1 MRSVLPTV
9 AAAVVAAAAPGPGVT
24 TLTAQT
30 VPAHAARGHAPG
42 AHASVPHASAAQHA
56 PRRAAIDTL
65 PTRRTPAFPEG
76 WQLPTGAPATTAAH
90 GMIASN
96 SALASAAGVEILRH
110 GGNAVDAAVATGFA
124 LAVTYPVAGNIG
136 GGGFMVIHFANG
148 RSAALDYR
156 EVAPAAA
163 TRTMY
168 LEASGEPTD
177 GSRVGPLAVGVPG
190 AVAGLTAALAK
201 YGRLPLATVMAP
213 AIRLAVQGFAVDTPL
228 MRSLRS
234 DSAKLARYASD
245 SPFMPGGRP
254 LVAGTVVRQPELART
269 LRRIARRGAAGFY
282 RGETATA
289 LADEMHRGGGLVTAR
304 DLAAY
309 HPIWRTPLRTTYRGY
324 GVLGMP
330 PVSSGGTTSFEIL
343 HILEAYTHGRGDTL
357 PTFGGAQYAHLIAE
371 AERRAFVDRNSKLCD
386 PAFCRPPVAELTSK
400 AYARH
405 LASTIDPERATP
417 TTTVS
422 TLPDRTHTTHYAV
435 VDAAGN
441 AVSTTTTLNLGYG
454 SGVFVRGAGF
464 FLNDEM
470 DDFAAAPGKPNAF
483 GLIEGEQNAVQAGKR
498 PLSSMTPSVV
508 LDRAGRT
515 LLVVGA
521 AGGPTII
528 SGTTQVILNVLDHR
542 MSLADAMRAPRLHHQ
557 ALPDTLFVEASGLTT
572 AARDSLAAMGH
583 AVGTRSRMVNVNAVM
598 RVRGGWQGVSE
609 PRASGAA
616 AGY

>member
-1 MRSVLPTV
+1 MRSLARPPFWPLATITSTAVWIALAVLAGTTS
-9 AAAVVAAAAPGPGVT
+9 AAGALG
-24 TLTAQT
+24 AQT
-30 VPAHAARGHAPG
+30 TARRGRPRPH
-42 AHASVPHASAAQHA
+42 PHASARPA
-56 PRRAAIDTL
+56 PVDTL
-65 PTRRTPAFPEG
+65 PARRTPNFPDG
-76 WQLPTGAPATTAAH
+76 WTLPVGAPATTAVH

-96 SALASAAGVEILRH
+96 NALASAAGVEILRR

-136 GGGFMVIHFANG
+136 GGGFMVIHFADG

-156 EVAPAAA
+156 EMAPAGA

-168 LEASGEPTD
+168 LDAAGQPTEN
-177 GSRVGPLAVGVPG
+177 SRVGPLASGVPG
-190 AVAGLTAALAK
+190 SVAGLTAALAR

-213 AIRLAVQGFAVDTPL
+213 AIRLAERGFPADTPL
-228 MRSLRS
+228 VRSLRS
-234 DSAKLARYASD
+234 DSAKLARYAAD

-254 LVAGTVVRQPELART
+254 LTAGTLVRQPELART
-269 LRRIARRGAAGFY
+269 LRRVAARGAAGFY
-282 RGETATA
+282 QGPTAA
-289 LADEMHRGGGLVTAR
+289 AIADEMRTSDGLITR
-304 DLAAY
+304 DDLAGY
-309 HPIWRTPLRTTYRGY
+309 HAIWRAPLRTTYRGY
-324 GVLGMP
+324 AVLGMP

-343 HILEAYTHGRGDTL
+343 HMLEARDTL
-357 PTFGGAQYAHLIAE
+357 PTFGGAAYAHLLAE
-371 AERRAFVDRNSKLCD
+371 VERRAFIDRNSKLCD
-386 PAFCRPPVAELTSK
+386 PAFCSAPIAELTSK
-400 AYARH
+400 SYARR
-405 LASTIDPERATP
+405 LAATIDPARATP
-417 TTTVS
+417 TTSVS

-454 SGVFVRGAGF
+454 SGVYVRSAGF

-557 ALPDTLFVEASGLTT
+557 ALPDTLYTEANGLSP
-572 AARDSLAAMGH
+572 AAQDSLAAMGH
-583 AVGTRSRMVNVNAVM
+583 ALGTRPRMVNVNAVM
-598 RVRGGWQGVSE
+598 RVPGGWQGVSE
-609 PRASGAA
+609 PRATGAA
-616 AGY
+616 VGY

>member
-1 MRSVLPTV
+1 M
-9 AAAVVAAAAPGPGVT
+9 
-24 TLTAQT
+24 
-30 VPAHAARGHAPG
+30 
-42 AHASVPHASAAQHA
+42 
-56 PRRAAIDTL
+56 
-65 PTRRTPAFPEG
+65 
-76 WQLPTGAPATTAAH
+76 PTGAPAITAAH

-96 SALASAAGVEILRH
+96 SALASAAGVEILRR

-136 GGGFMVIHFANG
+136 GGGFMVIHFADG
-148 RSAALDYR
+148 RDAALDYR
-156 EVAPAAA
+156 ETAPAGA

-168 LEASGEPTD
+168 LDAAGQPTEN
-177 GSRVGPLAVGVPG
+177 SRVGPLAAGVPG
-190 AVAGLTAALAK
+190 SVAGLTTALAR
-201 YGRLPLATVMAP
+201 YGRLPLATVIAP
-213 AIRLAVQGFAVDTPL
+213 ALRLAERGFVVDTPL
-228 MRSLRS
+228 MRSVRS
-234 DSAKLARYASD
+234 DSAKLARYAAD
-245 SPFMPGGRP
+245 SPFLPGGQP
-254 LVAGTVVRQPELART
+254 VAAGSVVRQPELART
-269 LRRIARRGAAGFY
+269 LRRIAAHGAAGFY
-282 RGETATA
+282 QGETAGA
-289 LADEMHRGGGLVTAR
+289 IADEMRRGGGLITED
-304 DLAAY
+304 DLGGY

-324 GVLGMP
+324 SVLGMP

-343 HILEAYTHGRGDTL
+343 HMLETHDTL
-357 PTFGGAQYAHLIAE
+357 PTFGGAAYAHLIAE
-371 AERRAFVDRNSKLCD
+371 VERRAFIDRNSKLCD
-386 PAFCRPPVAELTSK
+386 PAFCTAPVAELTSK
-400 AYARH
+400 AYARR
-405 LASTIDPERATP
+405 LASTIDAARATP
-417 TTTVS
+417 TTSVS

-435 VDAAGN
+435 VDASGN

-483 GLIEGEQNAVQAGKR
+483 GLIEGEQNAVQPGKR

-528 SGTTQVILNVLDHR
+528 SGTTQVIVNVLDHR

-557 ALPDTLFVEASGLTT
+557 ALPDTLFAETNGL
-572 AARDSLAAMGH
+572 AAPVQDSLAAMGH
-583 AVGTRSRMVNVNAVM
+583 AVGLRPRMVNVNAVM
-598 RVRGGWQGVSE
+598 RVAGGWQGVSE